1 MRRIRFEAVR
11 MFVER
16 QCRSMPS
23 RFVYSNNEPTN
34 HDSTERQSH
43 VNTINIGAAIAVRS
57 LISAARALRKTLN
70 ISFCSIACTTAT
82 LTLFNS
88 LSVAQQSGGLDSATY
103 GPYPG
108 LAYGAFPP
116 ITEQRFVMHDAIVLS
131 DDRVVAGGTCV
142 AVGASPAGNR
152 FCLAVWSA
160 SGGVVTLYV
169 HSTSVNRV
177 SDGSGGALAQQAD
190 GKIVVTAPCVFQATD
205 TVNQF
210 CTVRFNADFTS
221 DTGFAVGSFNTSPSP
236 STTTGNS
243 YANAIAIQSDG
254 KIVVAGQCGTTGA
267 NAFFCAARLLP
278 NGNPDTTF
286 GGGNSLR
293 LFLGINNTIAF
304 DRVKRVA
311 IAPDGKIYLGG
322 DCKQDASSLFR
333 PCVARLNAD
342 GSIDTAFN
350 GTTVKPLTLPAM
362 SGGSTDDE
370 VTDMVVQANGEFVF
384 AGNCKNASST
394 IQVPCALRMGAPNAT
409 QFTPGTHYLGA
420 EQSTGTSIIRE
431 PVVAGFA
438 ISMQR
443 IFLQPDGKML
453 ALLRYGLNNTEY
465 RLRRYNEDGS
475 RDANWAENAFDF
487 NMSADGATFARGVA
501 LGQQSSGKVMAM
513 GFTAG
518 GTSGQGQARVIRLEN
533 RANPGRNCSADID
546 GDGKVLPTTDGL
558 LLARASLGMT
568 GNSVISG
575 TTGAGARRSTWPA
588 IRDFLI
594 TQCGMQT
601 ILP

>member
-1 MRRIRFEAVR
+1 MIVL
-11 MFVER
+11 R

-23 RFVYSNNEPTN
+23 RFVYSRNELTN
-34 HDSTERQSH
+34 HDATERQSH
-43 VNTINIGAAIAVRS
+43 MNTIINDAAMQLRY
-57 LISAARALRKTLN
+57 LISGVRLLRKTLN
-70 ISFCSIACTTAT
+70 ISFCSIACALVT
-82 LTLFNS
+82 LTSLNS
-88 LSVAQQSGGLDSATY
+88 VSVAQQSGGLDTATY
-103 GPYPG
+103 GPYLN
-108 LAYGAFPP
+108 LAYGQFPP
-116 ITEQRFVMHDAIVLS
+116 ITAQQFRMNDAIVLS
-131 DDRVVAGGTCV
+131 DDRVVAAGTCV

-152 FCLAVWSA
+152 FCLAVWNPTGA
-160 SGGVVTLYV
+160 TVTLHV

-177 SDGSGGALAQQAD
+177 SAGSGGALAQQAD

-221 DTGFAVGSFNTSPSP
+221 DTGFAAGFLNTSPSP
-236 STTTGNS
+236 STTANS
-243 YANAIAIQSDG
+243 FVNAIAIQPDG
-254 KIVVAGQCGTTGA
+254 KTVVAGQCGTTGA

-278 NGNPDTTF
+278 NGNPDNTF

-293 LFLGINNTIAF
+293 AFLGVNSTTAF
-304 DRVKRVA
+304 DRIKRIA

-322 DCKQDASSLFR
+322 DCKQDASSLYR
-333 PCVARLNAD
+333 ACVARLNAD

-350 GTTVKPLTLPAM
+350 GSPAKPLTLPAM

-384 AGNCKNASST
+384 AGNCRNASST
-394 IQVPCALRMGAPNAT
+394 VQVPCALRMGTPNTT
-409 QFTPGTHYLGA
+409 QFTPGTHYIGA

-453 ALLRYGLNNTEY
+453 ALLRYGANFDQY
-465 RLRRYNEDGS
+465 RIRRYNEDGS

-487 NMSADGATFARGVA
+487 NWSADGAMFARGVA
-501 LGQQSSGKVMAM
+501 LGQQSSGQVMAM

-575 TTGAGARRSTWPA
+575 AVGAGARRSTWVA

-594 TQCGMQT
+594 TQCAAQS